1 MTRTTFTTGNNRTQ
15 RLMVRGG
22 LLVAAVL
29 AVGALAGLAD
39 RARANDAGALGG
51 GTMSTAALR
60 TALDSI
66 EAVQG
71 ALTVTEL
78 ELDRA
83 NAVIAYSATY
93 QIPAD
98 LSAAIYD
105 VALSEGIN
113 PAIGFRLVQIESS
126 FDANAKSRVGAIGY
140 TQIMPATARFYM
152 PDVEESYLYDRD
164 VNLRIGFRFLR
175 ELMERFD
182 DNLHY
187 ALLAYNRGPSTV
199 RGILA
204 EGGDP
209 ANGYAEK
216 VIGK

>member
-1 MTRTTFTTGNNRTQ
+1 MRRTTFTTGNSRTQ

-22 LLVAAVL
+22 LLVAGVL
-29 AVGALAGLAD
+29 AVGGLAGLAD
-39 RARANDAGALGG
+39 RASANDTAARGA
-51 GTMSTAALR
+51 MSTAETLAVW
-60 TALDSI
+60 DSLG
-66 EAVQG
+66 AVRG
-71 ALTVTEL
+71 ALTVTEM

-83 NAVIAYSATY
+83 KAIMAYSSTY
-93 QIPAD
+93 QIPSD
-98 LSAAIYD
+98 LSASIYD
-105 VALSEGIN
+105 IALSEGID
-113 PAIGFRLVQIESS
+113 PAIGFRLVQIESG
-126 FDANAKSRVGAIGY
+126 FDAKAKSRVGAIGY

-152 PDVEESYLYDRD
+152 PNVKDAYLYDRD

-175 ELMERFD
+175 QLMERFD

-204 EGGDP
+204 GGGNP
-209 ANGYAEK
+209 ANGYAER

>member
-1 MTRTTFTTGNNRTQ
+1 MRTIFTTGNGRSQ

-22 LLVAAVL
+22 LLVAGVL

-39 RARANDAGALGG
+39 RASANDASASGA
-51 GTMSTAALR
+51 MSTAALR
-60 TALDSI
+60 AVWDSMG
-66 EAVQG
+66 AVRG
-71 ALTVTEL
+71 ALTVTEM

-83 NAVIAYSATY
+83 KAIIAYSSTY

-98 LSAAIYD
+98 LSGAIYD
-105 VALSEGIN
+105 IALSEGIN
-113 PAIGFRLVQIESS
+113 PAIGFRLVQIESG
-126 FDANAKSRVGAIGY
+126 FDAKAKSRVGAIGY

-152 PDVEESYLYDRD
+152 PNVEETYLYDRD

-187 ALLAYNRGPSTV
+187 ALLAYNRGPSRV

-204 EGGDP
+204 EGGNP
-209 ANGYAEK
+209 ANGYAER

>member
-1 MTRTTFTTGNNRTQ
+1 MKRTTFTTGNNPTQ

-22 LLVAAVL
+22 LVVAGVL
-29 AVGALAGLAD
+29 AVGGLAGLAE
-39 RARANDAGALGG
+39 RASANDVTDAGAMANTEVRAIWDSL
-51 GTMSTAALR
+51 AATR
-60 TALDSI
+60 
-66 EAVQG
+66 G
-71 ALTVTEL
+71 ALTVAEM
-78 ELDRA
+78 ERDRA
-83 NAVIAYSATY
+83 QAVISYSTTY

-105 VALSEGIN
+105 IALSEAIN
-113 PAIGFRLVQIESS
+113 PAIGFRLVQIESG
-126 FDANAKSRVGAIGY
+126 FDPKAKSRVGAIGY
-140 TQIMPATARFYM
+140 TQLMPATARFFM
-152 PDVEESYLYDRD
+152 PDLEEAFLYDRD
-164 VNLRIGFRFLR
+164 INLRIGFRFLR
-175 ELMERFD
+175 ELMVRFD

-209 ANGYAEK
+209 ANGYAER